1 MSLARELREKRAQLV
16 ADAQALIP
24 SNGVQMAA
32 EVRAK
37 FDAIMADVDA
47 IKTDIDRVERADAL
61 SQEVR
66 AVRAVRPPEQALDN
80 RTAATQAA
88 ELEQRAFSTYV
99 RQGMGAVKNDP
110 ELRTYTGLNITTGNQ
125 GEFTV
130 PTSFAQQLEIKMK
143 AYGGILAAV
152 PSVINTSAGN
162 PIQIA
167 TMDDTANKGRW
178 LSEATAVTQTNPAF
192 GQVTLNSYL
201 ASSDQVLISVQLLQD
216 SAFDFAGELADAFAI
231 RMGRLINDAYTTGS
245 GSGQPTGIVGS
256 AATTVTAVGDP
267 QTGNTND
274 NSVGYDD
281 LENVQFGV
289 DAVYRI
295 NGKYMFSDN
304 TFKAIRKLKDSLG
317 RPLFQ
322 TSLAEGAPD
331 TILGKPYIINYS
343 MADIAS
349 GNKSVLFGDFSKYR
363 IRNVG
368 GVTMFRFNEAFM
380 SNHQIGFQA
389 YLRTDGVC
397 IQPAAF
403 AVLAH
408 P

>member
-1 MSLARELREKRAQLV
+1 MSLSRELRQQRAKLV

-24 SNGVQMAA
+24 TSGAMTP
-32 EVRAK
+32 EIRTK
-37 FDAIMADVDA
+37 FDAMMADAEVMKA
-47 IKTDIDRVERADAL
+47 DIDRVERADAM
-61 SQEVR
+61 SNEI
-66 AVRAVRPPEQALDN
+66 RAVRPPEQSIDN
-80 RTAATQAA
+80 RDAAAQTA
-88 ELEQRAFSTYV
+88 ELEKRAFSTYV
-99 RQGMGAVKNDP
+99 RQGISAVKNDA
-110 ELRTYTGLNITTGNQ
+110 ELRTYTGLNIGTGNQ

-130 PTSFAQQLEIKMK
+130 PTDFAKQLEIKMK
-143 AYGGILAAV
+143 AFGGILAAV
-152 PSVINTSAGN
+152 PNVITTAAGN
-162 PIQIA
+162 PIQLA
-167 TMDDTANKGRW
+167 TMDDTTNKGRW
-178 LSEATAVTQTNPAF
+178 LSEATAVTQTNPSF
-192 GQVTLNSYL
+192 GQVTLNSWL
-201 ASSDQVLISVQLLQD
+201 ASSDQVLVSVQLLQD
-216 SAFDFAGELADAFAI
+216 SAFDFNGELSDAFAI
-231 RMGRLINDAYTTGS
+231 RLNRLVNDAYTTGS
-245 GSGQPTGIVGS
+245 GSGQPTGVVG
-256 AATTVTAVGDP
+256 AAGTTVTAVGDP

-289 DAVYRI
+289 DAAYRT

-322 TSLAEGAPD
+322 TSLAEGVPD
-331 TILGKPYIINYS
+331 TILGKPYIVNYS
-343 MADIAS
+343 MADIGS

-368 GVTMFRFNEAFM
+368 GVTMFRFNEQFM

-403 AVLAH
+403 AVLSH